1 MLSSY
6 LKIGLRSLLKNKVY
20 TFINALGLAIGMA
33 SCLLIVIHVEDELSY
48 DNFHERGDKIFKVN
62 LERIYPDHV
71 TNYAIIPH
79 SFAAVMVQ
87 DFPEVKGATRI
98 FGGGNNPVMVRYID
112 DSNEEKA
119 FEQTSFIAADSNF
132 FDFFSFKILKGAGD
146 KILSGN
152 QDMVITERMAVKY
165 FGNADPINK
174 TLKTDFGD
182 FTVRAVC
189 ENVPENSHLQFDFV
203 AALNSIQFIQNENF
217 VSFSTQT
224 YIELNSQA
232 DSDNLFAKFPKM
244 VETYAAPQI
253 EQSLNTSYAE
263 YIAAGN
269 GYNYNL
275 IPLRDIHLYPIKYQ
289 GSFKSGGDI
298 NDVYIFISIA
308 VLILI
313 IACINFTNLAT
324 ARSTE
329 RAKEVG
335 IRKTLGSPRQRLM
348 GQFLTESTILSVLAG
363 IIAVGVV
370 YLTLPYFNSITDKSL
385 ELQLNSFA
393 LPLMVVFALLVG
405 VLAGVY
411 PAFFLSAF
419 TPVEVL
425 KGNMQTK
432 KSSGSLRNALVVF
445 QFAISIV
452 LIASTLIVQDQITF
466 IQSKDMGY
474 QKDKMMVIERA
485 GVLNEQLE
493 TFMQEARN
501 IPDVRAVGA
510 SGMIPVSQYFGQQF
524 LPPGGGEVV
533 TVNSMNV
540 DDNYLDAMN
549 IQLVAG
555 RSFSEDFNDSLSVVI
570 NQKTAE
576 LLNVDN
582 PIGLKLSQAVQ
593 GDPTSFREYEVVGVV
608 KDFHYMSLRE
618 EISPFVLLS
627 TEGVNQFANFISI
640 RIDGDLSGVIND
652 TGSLWK
658 TMAPQEPFKFT
669 FLDQELN
676 QQYKAESNSGNVFSM
691 FAFLAI
697 IIACVGLFGLAAY
710 MAGLRTKEIGVRKVM
725 GASVFSVVGLL
736 SYDFTKL
743 ILISTV
749 LAIPISWYFMD
760 QWLTSFAYRT
770 EMSIWTFVLAGTA
783 ALGIALITVSYQSIK
798 AAIVNPV
805 RSLKDE

>member
-189 ENVPENSHLQFDFV
+189 ENVPDNSHLQFDFV
-203 AALNSIQFIQNENF
+203 AALNSIQFIHNENF

-474 QKDKMMVIERA
+474 QKDQMMVIERA

-501 IPDVRAVGA
+501 IPDVQAVGA

-533 TVNSMNV
+533 TVNSINV

-549 IQLVAG
+549 MQLVAG

-576 LLNVDN
+576 LLDVDN

-627 TEGVNQFANFISI
+627 TEGVNQFANFISM
-640 RIDGDLSGVIND
+640 RVDGDLSGVI
-652 TGSLWK
+652 
-658 TMAPQEPFKFT
+658 
-669 FLDQELN
+669 
-676 QQYKAESNSGNVFSM
+676 
-691 FAFLAI
+691 
-697 IIACVGLFGLAAY
+697 
-710 MAGLRTKEIGVRKVM
+710 
-725 GASVFSVVGLL
+725 
-736 SYDFTKL
+736 
-743 ILISTV
+743 
-749 LAIPISWYFMD
+749 
-760 QWLTSFAYRT
+760 
-770 EMSIWTFVLAGTA
+770 
-783 ALGIALITVSYQSIK
+783 
-798 AAIVNPV
+798 
-805 RSLKDE
+805 

>member
-189 ENVPENSHLQFDFV
+189 ENVPDNSHLQFDFV

-452 LIASTLIVQDQITF
+452 LIAST
-466 IQSKDMGY
+466 
-474 QKDKMMVIERA
+474 
-485 GVLNEQLE
+485 
-493 TFMQEARN
+493 
-501 IPDVRAVGA
+501 
-510 SGMIPVSQYFGQQF
+510 
-524 LPPGGGEVV
+524 
-533 TVNSMNV
+533 
-540 DDNYLDAMN
+540 
-549 IQLVAG
+549 
-555 RSFSEDFNDSLSVVI
+555 
-570 NQKTAE
+570 
-576 LLNVDN
+576 
-582 PIGLKLSQAVQ
+582 
-593 GDPTSFREYEVVGVV
+593 
-608 KDFHYMSLRE
+608 
-618 EISPFVLLS
+618 
-627 TEGVNQFANFISI
+627 
-640 RIDGDLSGVIND
+640 
-652 TGSLWK
+652 
-658 TMAPQEPFKFT
+658 
-669 FLDQELN
+669 
-676 QQYKAESNSGNVFSM
+676 
-691 FAFLAI
+691 
-697 IIACVGLFGLAAY
+697 
-710 MAGLRTKEIGVRKVM
+710 
-725 GASVFSVVGLL
+725 
-736 SYDFTKL
+736 
-743 ILISTV
+743 
-749 LAIPISWYFMD
+749 
-760 QWLTSFAYRT
+760 
-770 EMSIWTFVLAGTA
+770 
-783 ALGIALITVSYQSIK
+783 
-798 AAIVNPV
+798 
-805 RSLKDE
+805 

>member
-6 LKIGLRSLLKNKVY
+6 LKIGLRSLLKNKIY
-20 TFINALGLAIGMA
+20 TFINAVGLAIGMA

-48 DNFHERGDKIFKVN
+48 DNFHDKGEQIFKVN
-62 LERIYPDHV
+62 LERIYPDHI

-87 DFPEVKGATRI
+87 DFPEVKSATRI
-98 FGGGNNPVMVRYID
+98 FGGGNNPVMVRYVD
-112 DSNEEKA
+112 DRNEEKA
-119 FEQTSFIAADSNF
+119 FEETSFIAADSNF
-132 FDFFSFKILKGAGD
+132 FDFFSFKIVKGAGD

-152 QDMVITERMAVKY
+152 QDMVITERMAIKY
-165 FGNADPINK
+165 FGAADPINK

-189 ENVPENSHLQFDFV
+189 ENVPDNSHLQFDFV

-217 VSFSTQT
+217 ISFSTQT
-224 YIELNSQA
+224 YVELNSQA
-232 DSDNLFAKFPKM
+232 DSDNLLAKFPKM

-275 IPLRDIHLYPIKYQ
+275 IPLRDIHLYPVKYQ

-335 IRKTLGSPRQRLM
+335 IRKTLGSPRKRLM
-348 GQFLTESTILSVLAG
+348 GQFLTESTILSVFAG
-363 IIAVGVV
+363 IIAVGIV

-393 LPLMVVFALLVG
+393 LPLMAAFAVLVG

-452 LIASTLIVQDQITF
+452 LITSTLIVQDQITF
-466 IQSKDMGY
+466 IQRKDMGY
-474 QKDKMMVIERA
+474 HKDKMMVIERV

-493 TFMQEARN
+493 TFMQEVRN
-501 IPDVRAVGA
+501 IPDVQAVGA

-549 IQLVAG
+549 MQLVAG

-576 LLNVDN
+576 LLDVDN

-640 RIDGDLSGVIND
+640 RVDGDLSGVIND
-652 TGSLWK
+652 AESLWK
-658 TMAPQEPFKFT
+658 TMAPQEPFKYT

-710 MAGLRTKEIGVRKVM
+710 MSGLRTKEIGVRKVM

-743 ILISTV
+743 ILISIV
-749 LAIPISWYFMD
+749 LAVPVSWYFMD
-760 QWLTSFAYRT
+760 QWLTGFAYRT
-770 EMSIWTFVLAGTA
+770 EMSIGTFVLAGA
-783 ALGIALITVSYQSIK
+783 VALAIALLTVSYQSIK

>member
-189 ENVPENSHLQFDFV
+189 ENVPDNSHLQFDFV

-640 RIDGDLSGVIND
+640 RVDGDLSGVIND

>member
-1 MLSSY
+1 
-6 LKIGLRSLLKNKVY
+6 
-20 TFINALGLAIGMA
+20 
-33 SCLLIVIHVEDELSY
+33 
-48 DNFHERGDKIFKVN
+48 
-62 LERIYPDHV
+62 
-71 TNYAIIPH
+71 
-79 SFAAVMVQ
+79 
-87 DFPEVKGATRI
+87 
-98 FGGGNNPVMVRYID
+98 
-112 DSNEEKA
+112 
-119 FEQTSFIAADSNF
+119 
-132 FDFFSFKILKGAGD
+132 
-146 KILSGN
+146 
-152 QDMVITERMAVKY
+152 
-165 FGNADPINK
+165 
-174 TLKTDFGD
+174 
-182 FTVRAVC
+182 
-189 ENVPENSHLQFDFV
+189 
-203 AALNSIQFIQNENF
+203 
-217 VSFSTQT
+217 
-224 YIELNSQA
+224 
-232 DSDNLFAKFPKM
+232 
-244 VETYAAPQI
+244 
-253 EQSLNTSYAE
+253 
-263 YIAAGN
+263 
-269 GYNYNL
+269 
-275 IPLRDIHLYPIKYQ
+275 
-289 GSFKSGGDI
+289 
-298 NDVYIFISIA
+298 
-308 VLILI
+308 
-313 IACINFTNLAT
+313 
-324 ARSTE
+324 
-329 RAKEVG
+329 
-335 IRKTLGSPRQRLM
+335 
-348 GQFLTESTILSVLAG
+348 
-363 IIAVGVV
+363 
-370 YLTLPYFNSITDKSL
+370 
-385 ELQLNSFA
+385 
-393 LPLMVVFALLVG
+393 
-405 VLAGVY
+405 

-474 QKDKMMVIERA
+474 QKDQMMVIERA
-485 GVLNEQLE
+485 GALNEQLE

-501 IPDVRAVGA
+501 IPDVQAVGA

-533 TVNSMNV
+533 TVNSINV

-549 IQLVAG
+549 MQLVAG

-576 LLNVDN
+576 LLDVDN

-627 TEGVNQFANFISI
+627 TEGVNQFANFISM
-640 RIDGDLSGVIND
+640 RVDGDLSGVIND
-652 TGSLWK
+652 TESLWK

>member
-189 ENVPENSHLQFDFV
+189 ENVPDNSHLQFDFV

-474 QKDKMMVIERA
+474 QKDQMMVIERA

-501 IPDVRAVGA
+501 IPDVQAVGA

-533 TVNSMNV
+533 TVNSINV

-549 IQLVAG
+549 MQLVAG

-576 LLNVDN
+576 LLDVDN

-627 TEGVNQFANFISI
+627 TEGVNQFANFISM
-640 RIDGDLSGVIND
+640 RVDGDLSGVIND
-652 TGSLWK
+652 TESLWK

>member
-189 ENVPENSHLQFDFV
+189 ENVPDNSHLQFDFV

-224 YIELNSQA
+224 YIELNSEA

-640 RIDGDLSGVIND
+640 RVDGDLSGVIND